1 MASFAPGVRLG
12 PYEIISP
19 LGTGGM
25 GEVWKARDTR
35 VNRIVAIKSS
45 QEQFS
50 VRFEREARAIAALN
64 HPNICSLYDIG
75 PDYLVME
82 WIDGV
87 PISPPH
93 NIRKLLD
100 LAVQVADG
108 LSAAHAAD
116 IIHRDLKPANVLVT
130 REGRVK
136 ILDFGLAKNCGAALA
151 EDVTQAAGATNPGMV
166 MGTMSYM
173 SPEQAASSPAIASI
187 AIYLRTRDRS
197 ALCSGSRR
205 SACAETCNARNP
217 SQRCSSPDDLTP
229 HFEVRQIEGSW
240 NSRCQEDG

>member
-1 MASFAPGVRLG
+1 LQTDC
-12 PYEIISP
+12 
-19 LGTGGM
+19 L
-25 GEVWKARDTR
+25 
-35 VNRIVAIKSS
+35 
-45 QEQFS
+45 
-50 VRFEREARAIAALN
+50 
-64 HPNICSLYDIG
+64 
-75 PDYLVME
+75 
-82 WIDGV
+82 
-87 PISPPH
+87 
-93 NIRKLLD
+93 
-100 LAVQVADG
+100 
-108 LSAAHAAD
+108 AHAAD